1 MAGVSLP
8 PGTSDIFPDESHQ
21 WQEIERTASDV
32 FSLYGFGELRTP
44 IMEFTEL
51 FQRGIG
57 GETDVV
63 KKEMYTFNDR
73 GGRSLTLRPEGT
85 AGVMRALSKTD
96 VMNGT
101 EKRVYYI
108 GPMFR
113 GERPAAGRKR
123 QFHQIG
129 VENAGV
135 VSPAAD
141 AESIAMLM
149 HFLEEI
155 DISGAKLLIN
165 TRGAFEDRKSAEDL
179 LHNYFKNYLNE
190 LCHDCNERY
199 ERNIWRLLD
208 CKNPKCGEIVN
219 GLPNVTDYFS
229 VESRAYFKE
238 VCDFLDIMN
247 IDYIIEPRLVRG
259 LDYYA
264 HTVFELIHDA
274 LGGQNAIAGGGRY
287 EVNIPGVKRSLK
299 GVGFAAGIERLI
311 MVRNALKIDAKS
323 ENNPFVFLVSLGQ
336 EAKKANM
343 KLAAQLRKNGISCI
357 VELGNKSM
365 KAQLRAA
372 NKYKVYFALI
382 RGENELEKNIVMCR
396 NLHNSEQCELNDDS
410 SLLEFI
416 KKNTV
421 DFNRV

>member
-8 PGTSDIFPDESHQ
+8 PGTSDIFPDESCKWH
-21 WQEIERTASDV
+21 EIEQAAAEV
-32 FSLYGFGELRTP
+32 FALYGFGELRTP

-96 VMNGT
+96 VMNGA

-129 VENAGV
+129 VENAGG

-149 HFLEEI
+149 HFLEKVN
-155 DISGAKLLIN
+155 ISGSKLLIN
-165 TRGAFEDRKSAEDL
+165 TRGSFEDRKPAEDL
-179 LHNYFKNYLNE
+179 LRNYFKNHLGD

-199 ERNIWRLLD
+199 DRNIWRLLD
-208 CKNPKCGEIVN
+208 CKTPRCGQIVN
-219 GLPNVTDYFS
+219 ELPNVTDSFS
-229 VESRAYFKE
+229 EESRAYFKE
-238 VCDFLDIMN
+238 VCDLLDVMN
-247 IDYIIEPRLVRG
+247 IDYIVEPRLVRG

-264 HTVFELIHDA
+264 HTVFELTHDA

-287 EVNIPGVKRSLK
+287 EVNIPGVKRPVK
-299 GVGFAAGIERLI
+299 GVGFAAGIERLL
-311 MVRNALKIDAKS
+311 MVQEALNIDSSS
-323 ENNPFVFLVSLGQ
+323 EKNPFVFLVSLGK

-343 KLAAQLRKNGISCI
+343 KLASQLRKLGISCI
-357 VELGNKSM
+357 AELEDKSM

-372 NKYKVYFALI
+372 NKYKVSFALI
-382 RGENELEKNIVMCR
+382 RGEDELNKNAVVCR
-396 NLHNSEQCELNDDS
+396 NLDNGEQCELKDDNY
-410 SLLEFI
+410 LLEFM
-416 KKNTV
+416 KKKTL
-421 DFNRV
+421 D

>member
-8 PGTSDIFPDESHQ
+8 PGTSDIFPEESHI
-21 WQEIERTASDV
+21 WHEIEQVAAEV

-57 GETDVV
+57 DETDVV

-96 VMNGT
+96 VMNGS

-123 QFHQIG
+123 QFHQVG
-129 VENAGV
+129 VENAGG

-149 HFLEEI
+149 HFLEKLKI
-155 DISGAKLLIN
+155 TGSKLLIN
-165 TRGAFEDRKSAEDL
+165 TRGAFEDRKPAEDL
-179 LHNYFKNYLNE
+179 LRIYFKNHLDV
-190 LCHDCNERY
+190 LCHDCQERY
-199 ERNIWRLLD
+199 DRNIWRLLD
-208 CKNPKCGEIVN
+208 CKNPTCGEIVN
-219 GLPNVTDYFS
+219 GLPNITESFS
-229 VESRAYFKE
+229 EESQSYFKE
-238 VCDFLDIMN
+238 VCELLDVMN
-247 IDYIIEPRLVRG
+247 IDYIVEPRLVRG

-264 HTVFELIHDA
+264 HTVFELTHDA

-287 EVNIPGVKRSLK
+287 EVNIPGVKRPVK

-311 MVRNALKIDAKS
+311 MVRDALKVVANTS
-323 ENNPFVFLVSLGQ
+323 NTPYVYLVSLGK
-336 EAKKANM
+336 EAKKMNI
-343 KLAAQLRKNGISCI
+343 KLAKKLRSNGISCI
-357 VELGNKSM
+357 AELEDKSI

-372 NKYKVYFALI
+372 NKYKVSFALI
-382 RGENELEKNIVMCR
+382 RGEDELNKGVVVCR
-396 NLHNSEQCELNDDS
+396 NLENGEQSELKDDGTICEFLKEQIPN
-410 SLLEFI
+410 LH
-416 KKNTV
+416 
-421 DFNRV
+421 

>member
-8 PGTSDIFPDESHQ
+8 PGTSDIFPEESYQ
-21 WQEIERTASDV
+21 WQEIERTAADV

-96 VMNGT
+96 VINGT

-129 VENAGV
+129 VENAGG

-155 DISGAKLLIN
+155 NISGAKLLIN
-165 TRGAFEDRKSAEDL
+165 TRGAFEDRKPAENL
-179 LHNYFKNYLNE
+179 LRNYFKNYLDE

-219 GLPNVTDYFS
+219 GLPNVTDSFS
-229 VESRAYFKE
+229 KESRDYFKK
-238 VCDFLDIMN
+238 VCEFLDVMG

-264 HTVFELIHDA
+264 HTVFELTHDA

-287 EVNIPGVKRSLK
+287 EINIPGVKRPVK
-299 GVGFAAGIERLI
+299 GVGFAAGLERLI
-311 MVRNALKIDAKS
+311 MVREALQVDVQLEK
-323 ENNPFVFLVSLGQ
+323 NPFVFLVSLGMD
-336 EAKKANM
+336 AKKANM
-343 KLAAQLRKNGISCI
+343 KLATQLRKMGISCI
-357 VELGNKSM
+357 VELENKSM

-372 NKYKVYFALI
+372 NKYKVAFALI
-382 RGENELEKNIVMCR
+382 RGEDELEKNIVVCR
-396 NLHNSEQCELNDDS
+396 NLNNREQVELNDDN
-410 SLLEFI
+410 SLLDFI

-421 DFNRV
+421 DLN